1 MQKIAILF
9 IDTTPNLGY
18 IGMERMCFIMEI
30 TVGMKAEVFSFVE
43 KEDTAKE
50 VGSGSLLV
58 YATPCM
64 VALMEGA
71 ACEAIEEA
79 MGDDKTSVGT
89 ELNIQ
94 HISATPVGMDVRAE
108 AVVTAVDGKVV
119 TFEVHAYD
127 ESGEIGRGTHKRVIV
142 PTQKFLEKAY
152 NKL

>member
-1 MQKIAILF
+1 
-9 IDTTPNLGY
+9 
-18 IGMERMCFIMEI
+18 MEI

-79 MGDDKTSVGT
+79 MDDDKTTVGT

-108 AVVTAVDGKVV
+108 AVVTAVEGKVI
-119 TFEVHAYD
+119 TFEIHAYD
-127 ESGEIGRGTHKRVIV
+127 ESGEIGCGTHKRVIV
-142 PTQKFLEKAY
+142 PAQKFLEKAY

>member
-1 MQKIAILF
+1 M
-9 IDTTPNLGY
+9 D
-18 IGMERMCFIMEI
+18 IM
-30 TVGMKAEVFSFVE
+30 VGMKGEVFSFVE

-79 MGDDKTSVGT
+79 MDDSKTTVGT

-108 AVVTAVDGKVV
+108 AIVTAVDGKVI
-119 TFEVHAYD
+119 TFEIHAYD
-127 ESGEIGRGTHKRVIV
+127 EAGEIGRGIHKRVIV
-142 PTQKFLEKAY
+142 PAQKFLDKAY
-152 NKL
+152 GKL